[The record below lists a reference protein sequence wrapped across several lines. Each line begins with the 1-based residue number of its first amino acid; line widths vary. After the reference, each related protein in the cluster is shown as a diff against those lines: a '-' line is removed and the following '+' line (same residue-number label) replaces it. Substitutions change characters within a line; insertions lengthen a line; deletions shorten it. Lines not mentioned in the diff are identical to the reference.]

1 MLEETGARGHEERVL
16 VGGEAGGPGS
26 EPIEGKKERGYK
38 GGTVRNSVPGSWMQ
52 GKGRNISQDEAN
64 WISIEDREL

>member
-38 GGTVRNSVPGSWMQ
+38 GRDGPEHCS
-52 GKGRNISQDEAN
+52 
-64 WISIEDREL
+64 RELDAGRREEY